1 MQAVKELQFNEVM
14 RIWIQMRIQ
23 ESQIVPKNEINF

>member
-1 MQAVKELQFNEVM
+1 MQTVKELQVNEVM

-23 ESQIVPKNEINF
+23 ESQIGPKKIK